1 MSLVNFIFIDNLS
14 HPNGTPG
21 NEAQVGPSANPMG
34 GVVSRSS
41 GADLRIRRRSDHG
54 VGRMF
59 AQPSLGS
66 EPAGAIS

>member
-1 MSLVNFIFIDNLS
+1 MSLVNFISIDSLS
-14 HPNGTPG
+14 HLNRSPG

-59 AQPSLGS
+59 AQSSLGS
-66 EPAGAIS
+66 EPAGALS